1 MLQITIMKIKNL
13 LFLGF
18 LFLTTNGFS
27 QSENFRFKALLN
39 EQPETPN
46 AFAVVN
52 YDGLLERLLA
62 DKTVRVKQVTPE
74 WIYIQTSASWIN
86 ASQKSGLIKQ
96 FYYEFSMP
104 QALNDSSLV
113 KHYVKP
119 VHQGLGGL
127 QTPFTG
133 KDVIIGYVDQ
143 GLDHTHPDFQNQDGT
158 TRVLYYWDHT
168 MPVDPDRTPQPY
180 GYGQLFYASD
190 INNGT
195 CPATEEYPTAHGT
208 SVAGTGSSN
217 GLANGR
223 ETGMAPDSKIIVV
236 ETNFNLPNW
245 TLTVAD
251 ACDFIFDKADSL
263 GLPAVVNLSVGSY
276 LGSHDGDD
284 PAAILMENLL
294 DEHGGRIIV
303 CAAGNSGAW
312 GKYHVAGDMDNDT
325 SFVWMIPN
333 PGNQLG
339 ANTCYMDVWADLSD
353 ATWSYSFGANL
364 SSGTFEE
371 RGETQYRLATS
382 VTSGVV
388 RDTIWNGSNRIAT
401 VEIYPEIIGN
411 NLHIEYFFNNVD
423 STTYYYSFKTTG
435 SGHYDAWTGSAS
447 IALTDMESNIPSSGV
462 LPEIVNYLLP
472 DTLQTIVSSWNCS
485 EKVITVGNVRNRLGH
500 LDGNNNYYQPSAS
513 YTSEVGELSMNSSKG
528 PTRHNVVKPDV
539 AACGDVSLSA
549 GPDWLINDPGLQA
562 SVSDDHLHV
571 RNGGTSMAS
580 PVVAGIAALYLEK
593 CNNGTYQ
600 TFKNDLIAS
609 AFTDAFT
616 GVVPNYAYGYGKPH
630 ALNLLLQSN
639 YDSYTVGSS
648 PMCQGEN
655 LTATSTHTIDQVT
668 WSTGDTGVYEPVL
681 TAGDYHF
688 VTYDYLGCIS
698 FSDTLNVTLY
708 PIVPVPVITANG
720 TVLSTA
726 NYPNLQWYENGTL
739 ISGATNDTL
748 LITLPSNSDFTVV
761 ATSGDGCQAYS
772 DPYNP
777 SLGIEAETTTFI
789 LYPNPATQSFVVL
802 SSENVKQLRVTD
814 LSGKQILILKNVNSV
829 DCSSWSKGSYLV
841 QVETDNGIRIAKF
854 IKE

>member
-1 MLQITIMKIKNL
+1 MLQITTMKIKNL

-18 LFLTTNGFS
+18 LLLASNGFS
-27 QSENFRFKALLN
+27 QSDNFRFKKLLA

-46 AFAVVN
+46 AFAIVN

-62 DKTVRVKQVTPE
+62 DKSVRVKQVTPE
-74 WIYIQTSASWIN
+74 WIYVQATASWIYT
-86 ASQKSGLIKQ
+86 SQKSGFIKQ

-119 VHQGLGGL
+119 VHDGLGGL

-143 GLDHTHPDFQNQDGT
+143 GLDHTHPDFQNGDGT

-168 MPVDPDRTPQPY
+168 MPFDANRTPQPY
-180 GYGQLFYASD
+180 GYGQLFYGSD
-190 INNGT
+190 IDGGT
-195 CPATEEYPTAHGT
+195 CPATEDYPTAHGT
-208 SVAGTGSSN
+208 SVTGAGSSN

-284 PAAILMENLL
+284 PAAMLMENLL

-303 CAAGNSGAW
+303 CAAGNSGNW

-333 PGNQLG
+333 PGSQLG
-339 ANTCYMDVWADLSD
+339 PNTCYMDVWADLSD

-364 SSGTFEE
+364 PGGTFEE

-388 RDTIWNGSNRIAT
+388 RDTIWNGPNRIAT

-411 NLHIEYFFNNVD
+411 NMHIEYYFNTVD

-447 IALTDMESNIPSSGV
+447 IALTNMESNIPSPGV
-462 LPEIVNYLLP
+462 LPEIVHYLLP
-472 DTLQTIVSSWNCS
+472 DSLQTVVSSWNCS
-485 EKVITVGNVRNRLGH
+485 EKVITVGNLRNRLGH
-500 LDGNNNYYQPSAS
+500 LDGDGNYYQPGPS
-513 YTSEVGELSMNSSKG
+513 YTSAVGQLSMNSSKG

-539 AACGDVSLSA
+539 SACGDVSLSA
-549 GPDWLINDPGLQA
+549 GPSWLINDAGLQA
-562 SVSDDHLHV
+562 ACSDDNLHV

-600 TFKNDLIAS
+600 TFKNDLIAT

-616 GVVPNYAYGYGKPH
+616 GTVPNFGYGYGKPH

-639 YDSYTVGSS
+639 YDTYVTGTS
-648 PMCQGEN
+648 PMCPGEN
-655 LTATSTHTIDQVT
+655 LTATSTNTIDQVT
-668 WSTGDTGVYEPVL
+668 WSTGDTTVNEPVL
-681 TAGDYHF
+681 ADGDYHF
-688 VTYDYLGCIS
+688 AAHDDLGCIS
-698 FSDTLNVTLY
+698 YSDTLSITLY
-708 PIVPVPVITANG
+708 PPAPTPVITANG
-720 TVLSTA
+720 TILSTA
-726 NYPNLQWYENGTL
+726 NYPNLQWYENGTP
-739 ISGATNDTL
+739 IGGATNDTL
-748 LITLPSNSDFTVV
+748 IITLPSSSDFTVI
-761 ATSGDGCQAYS
+761 ATSGDGCQSESA
-772 DPYNP
+772 PYNP
-777 SLGIEAETTTFI
+777 TVGITETLAVFV
-789 LYPNPATQSFVVL
+789 LFPNPAADNFSIL
-802 SSENVKQLRVTD
+802 SSETVKQVCVSD
-814 LSGKQILILKNVNSV
+814 LSGKVIYHQNHSNTV
-829 DCSSWSKGSYLV
+829 DCSRWSKGTYFV
-841 QVETDNGIRIAKF
+841 QVESDNGIRIAKF

>member
-1 MLQITIMKIKNL
+1 MLQITTMKIKNL

-18 LFLTTNGFS
+18 LFLTFNGFS
-27 QSENFRFKALLN
+27 QSDNFRFKALLN

-52 YDGLLERLLA
+52 YEGLLERLLA
-62 DKTVRVKQVTPE
+62 DKSIRVKQVTPE
-74 WIYIQTSASWIN
+74 WIYIQASASWIN
-86 ASQKSGLIKQ
+86 ASQKNGLVKQ
-96 FYYEFSMP
+96 FYYEFSAP

-143 GLDHTHPDFQNQDGT
+143 GLDHSHPDFQNSDGT

-168 MPVDPDRTPQPY
+168 MPFNAARTPQPY
-180 GYGQLFYASD
+180 NYGQLFYASD
-190 INNGT
+190 INTGN
-195 CPATEEYPTAHGT
+195 CPATENYPTAHGT
-208 SVAGTGSSN
+208 SVAGAGSSN

-223 ETGMAPDSKIIVV
+223 ETGMAPESKLIIV

-284 PAAILMENLL
+284 PAAMLMENLL

-312 GKYHVAGDMDNDT
+312 GKYHVQGDMDNDT

-339 ANTCYMDVWADLSD
+339 PNSCYMDVWADLTD
-353 ATWSYSFGANL
+353 ATWSYAFGANL
-364 SSGTFEE
+364 PGGTYEE
-371 RGETQYRLATS
+371 RGETQYRPAT
-382 VTSGVV
+382 TGAGGVL

-401 VEIYPEIIGN
+401 VEIYPEIIGSN
-411 NLHIEYFFNNVD
+411 MHIEYYFNNVD

-447 IALTDMESNIPSSGV
+447 IGLTNMESNIPSSGV
-462 LPEIVNYLLP
+462 LPEIVHYLLP

-485 EKVITVGNVRNRLGH
+485 EKVITVGNVRNRFGH
-500 LDGNNNYYQPSAS
+500 TDGDGNYYQPGPT
-513 YTSEVGELSMNSSKG
+513 YTSAVGELSMNSSKG
-528 PTRHNVVKPDV
+528 PTRHNVIKPDV

-549 GPDWLINDPGLQA
+549 GPSWLINDPGLQA
-562 SVSDDHLHV
+562 AVSDDHLHV

-593 CNNGTYQ
+593 CNKGTYQ
-600 TFKNDLIAS
+600 TFKNDLTAT

-616 GVVPNYAYGYGKPH
+616 GSVPNYAYGYGKPH

-648 PMCQGEN
+648 PMCPGEN
-655 LTATSTHTIDQVT
+655 LTATSTHTIDQLT
-668 WSTGDTGVYEPVL
+668 WSTGDTSVYEPVL

-688 VTYDYLGCIS
+688 VAHDDLGCIS
-698 FSDTLNVTLY
+698 YSDTLNVTLY
-708 PIVPVPVITANG
+708 PAAPVPVITANG
-720 TVLSTA
+720 TILSTA
-726 NYPNLQWYENGTL
+726 DYPDLQWYENGTP
-739 ISGATNDTL
+739 IGGQTNDTL
-748 LITLPSNSDFTVV
+748 IITLPSNSDFTVV
-761 ATSGDGCQAYS
+761 ATTPDGCQGIS

-777 SLGIEAETTTFI
+777 SLGISESHSGFVI
-789 LYPNPATQSFVVL
+789 YPNPSSQNFVIL
-802 SSENVKQLRVTD
+802 TSENVKQLRVTD
-814 LSGKQILILKNVNSV
+814 LSGKVVLSQNNANQV
-829 DCSSWSKGSYLV
+829 DCSKWPKGTYLV
-841 QVETDNGIRIAKF
+841 QVETDNSVRIAKF